1 MNARSFEIIE
11 EAISNGVW
19 TWLELDCY
27 SNSLYLEFERLQLL
41 SKSIVNPFKPV
52 QESTYNDYR
61 GELAIRFGTNI
72 YLAIL
77 YDDEDSFDFLD
88 LEEDILNSILNS
100 DAKLSDNDSYF
111 YRQFKKEIRGF
122 KFQDED
128 YSSNL
133 TKKYKKEIVL
143 AQLPNKKDSYDFL
156 LSFEL
161 ENFAII
167 VKGDTISCFND
178 FESLSDGDIKRASN
192 DWILYYLDYCNK
204 KGTDEAY
211 DEDFLCE
218 NLSFD

>member
-1 MNARSFEIIE
+1 MSAR
-11 EAISNGVW
+11 
-19 TWLELDCY
+19 
-27 SNSLYLEFERLQLL
+27 
-41 SKSIVNPFKPV
+41 
-52 QESTYNDYR
+52 
-61 GELAIRFGTNI
+61 
-72 YLAIL
+72 
-77 YDDEDSFDFLD
+77 DF
-88 LEEDILNSILNS
+88 IKNSILNS

-167 VKGDTISCFND
+167 VKGDIISCFND

-192 DWILYYLDYCNK
+192 DWILYYLDYWIK
-204 KGTDEAY
+204 KGTEEEY

-218 NLSFD
+218 NISFD